1 MHFTAAFA
9 AAILSATT
17 VLAAPQAMG
26 HGLEARMAAR
36 RGLTRTS
43 QPIQKNGRTAMVA
56 GVNETTNAPTKTEVE
71 YSSNWAG
78 AVIEEPP
85 SGTFTAVS
93 GKFTVPTPSVPSG
106 SSGSGEYASASAW
119 VGIDGD
125 TYGNAILQTG
135 VDFYATSSG
144 SYSFDCWYEWYPDY
158 AYDFSGIEISAGD
171 VVTVSVTS
179 SSSSAGTAVIENETT
194 GQSVSKSLTAPESS
208 ATLGG
213 QNAEWI
219 VEDFESN
226 GSLVSFADFGSVTF
240 TDATAKTST
249 GNTYDPS
256 DATVIDIEQ
265 GSTVLT
271 SVSIS
276 SDEVTVTYTG

>member
-1 MHFTAAFA
+1 MQFTAAFA
-9 AAILSATT
+9 LAVLSATT
-17 VLAAPQAMG
+17 VLAAPQPMG

-36 RGLTRTS
+36 RGLSRTS
-43 QPIQKNGRTAMVA
+43 QPIRKNGKTVEIA
-56 GVNETTNAPTKTEVE
+56 GVNSTVNAPTKTEVE

-93 GKFTVPTPSVPSG
+93 GKFTVPTPGVPSG
-106 SSGSGEYASASAW
+106 SIGAGDASAW

-144 SYSFDCWYEWYPDY
+144 SYSFDAWYEWYPDY
-158 AYDFSGIEISAGD
+158 AYNFNGIDISAGD
-171 VVTVSVTS
+171 VITVSVES
-179 SSSSAGTAVIENETT
+179 SSSSAGTAVVENETT
-194 GQSVSKSLTAPESS
+194 GQRVSKSLTAPESS

-240 TDATAKTST
+240 TDATASTSS
-249 GNTYDPS
+249 GGSYGPS
-256 DATVIDIEQ
+256 DGSIFDIEQ

-271 SVSIS
+271 SVSVGS
-276 SDEVTVTYTG
+276 HEVTVTYTG

>member
-1 MHFTAAFA
+1 MGGYHTGHGGLDGTRDCNGTTANPWPDAYKTKSVFFHNVESIAASAFVLNTTSSASNLSSPTNLRSSASSPSVNMHFTAAFA

-106 SSGSGEYASASAW
+106 SSGSGEYAYVSLLHILASR
-119 VGIDGD
+119 G
-125 TYGNAILQTG
+125 
-135 VDFYATSSG
+135 
-144 SYSFDCWYEWYPDY
+144 
-158 AYDFSGIEISAGD
+158 
-171 VVTVSVTS
+171 
-179 SSSSAGTAVIENETT
+179 
-194 GQSVSKSLTAPESS
+194 
-208 ATLGG
+208 LG
-213 QNAEWI
+213 
-219 VEDFESN
+219 
-226 GSLVSFADFGSVTF
+226 
-240 TDATAKTST
+240 
-249 GNTYDPS
+249 
-256 DATVIDIEQ
+256 
-265 GSTVLT
+265 
-271 SVSIS
+271 
-276 SDEVTVTYTG
+276 